1 MSDLFDDSEDVAIVP
16 APAEEKPQ
24 KKKPGRP
31 RKAKTE
37 GDEKK
42 KVTIRRRTRVLGRI
56 RRCGSLER
64 IDLVS
69 SGRGRIR
76 GRRIDIGSALQD
88 AVLLVFHVINLGIEI
103 VNHRSLPCRS

>member
-42 KVTIRRRTRVLGRI
+42 I
-56 RRCGSLER
+56 SL
-64 IDLVS
+64 S
-69 SGRGRIR
+69 MK
-76 GRRIDIGSALQD
+76 ALQNSQDSHANEDVADVDID
-88 AVLLVFHVINLGIEI
+88 AVAAETEE
-103 VNHRSLPCRS
+103 